1 MFSRLFYQFP
11 PSAKLSPFD
20 HLRLPDG
27 RMVNFRAPTAI
38 RIGQDSV
45 PRLGR
50 GCKPMD
56 RARKHGG
63 AGLPEDLVEQLVVV
77 ASPFF
82 YKAIIRPKA
91 ACLAGVPRGQVLSLF
106 LSQIPR
112 SLNIPFVLARLLAVV
127 SSPLATLLFAQKP
140 LRRRSRFV
148 GVVVVGGTPLSLDGV
163 RRSSLASLPLVEP
176 LFDWS
181 SETPR
186 ACVSGVHF
194 AR

>member
-1 MFSRLFYQFP
+1 MVVPGFLKTWLNS
-11 PSAKLSPFD
+11 SLSWRP
-20 HLRLPDG
+20 L
-27 RMVNFRAPTAI
+27 
-38 RIGQDSV
+38 
-45 PRLGR
+45 
-50 GCKPMD
+50 
-56 RARKHGG
+56 
-63 AGLPEDLVEQLVVV
+63 
-77 ASPFF
+77 F

-186 ACVSGVHF
+186 VCIRRALCALSLDLQCMAPGRRRRYGF
-194 AR
+194 LLAA